1 MDAPVSPTHH
11 NTNYN
16 VSDISSATRTKRRT
30 RSITTS
36 RECTPR
42 LSALISETR
51 RDHPP
56 VYYLLGT
63 THAHGRSL
71 HRAGVWG
78 GTLAFVHVQVE
89 RDWTCKQRHWSA
101 WNSSILD
108 PSRLEVLDT
117 HGPRVSLFQLCGH
130 RSDLPDILSKPYDCR
145 IHCFRAFSFLRSG
158 VTLSYIRHISS
169 SYSRHTIPRH
179 LDEFYASYTQHRMWI
194 TARSHACMI
203 LGHNCQQNYR
213 FHTRQSFKGEGIGL
227 FSCMY
232 LGGSVVWNKSCWVL
246 FKLSVG
252 RDEHVPEH
260 DFNFFVARELAFSTK
275 GERFLLST

>member
-1 MDAPVSPTHH
+1 MFGCDVISIRWVIIQVSMQEWWLCSPRQAARSPAVATATPSVNANLHSTGCWASSGYSVQGCAQLEQKLRQCMDAPVSPTHH

-89 RDWTCKQRHWSA
+89 RDWTCKQRH
-101 WNSSILD
+101 
-108 PSRLEVLDT
+108 
-117 HGPRVSLFQLCGH
+117 
-130 RSDLPDILSKPYDCR
+130 
-145 IHCFRAFSFLRSG
+145 
-158 VTLSYIRHISS
+158 
-169 SYSRHTIPRH
+169 
-179 LDEFYASYTQHRMWI
+179 
-194 TARSHACMI
+194 
-203 LGHNCQQNYR
+203 
-213 FHTRQSFKGEGIGL
+213 
-227 FSCMY
+227 
-232 LGGSVVWNKSCWVL
+232 
-246 FKLSVG
+246 
-252 RDEHVPEH
+252 
-260 DFNFFVARELAFSTK
+260 
-275 GERFLLST
+275 